1 MMISGEPPGDLS
13 ERQLIL
19 YPGEQSLPFTDE
31 GVDAFR
37 TASQEGD
44 HKDRLIGEGILLT
57 GLKPGTFA
65 HMTEEWLEREGNRLF
80 VRIPGD
86 RVECTVSP
94 GRRGRTTSGGG
105 YPCKDC
111 KRLRDGYWTLNGTLQ
126 PRRVPVPEP
135 GVARF
140 IEAYF
145 ATHDRVCTPGTVSH
159 RLEKIGERAGF
170 EKTVS
175 GTNLRMTFGKM
186 LAEKG
191 FSSDVIRQ
199 VMGFRDNHQGK
210 VMTQR
215 YFILSEEHE
224 NPIYHCGEETD
235 SGSPCGREVF
245 FPDQT
250 CYLHG
255 QE

>member
-1 MMISGEPPGDLS
+1 M
-13 ERQLIL
+13 
-19 YPGEQSLPFTDE
+19 
-31 GVDAFR
+31 
-37 TASQEGD
+37 
-44 HKDRLIGEGILLT
+44 
-57 GLKPGTFA
+57 
-65 HMTEEWLEREGNRLF
+65 
-80 VRIPGD
+80 
-86 RVECTVSP
+86 
-94 GRRGRTTSGGG
+94 
-105 YPCKDC
+105 
-111 KRLRDGYWTLNGTLQ
+111 
-126 PRRVPVPEP
+126 PEP
-135 GVARF
+135 RVARS

-210 VMTQR
+210 TMTQR
-215 YFILSEEHE
+215 YFILSDEHE

-250 CYLHG
+250 CYLYD